1 MAAAGVVAAAVG
13 VVVAAVGVVVAAAGV
28 VAAGA
33 GVALFSF
40 RHNPLTFVYR
50 VVSSLFIS
58 KGVKCSEFC

>member
-1 MAAAGVVAAAVG
+1 VVVAAAG
-13 VVVAAVGVVVAAAGV
+13 VVVAAVGVAAA
-28 VAAGA
+28 A